1 MNASLFGL
9 AVIKVNW
16 DHKHHDYID
25 ILVPMVA
32 ECIRE
37 NQYTVVSLPELQQ
50 HFQFLFGLRLPQH
63 VLKSV
68 VKRMRS
74 RRLVRL
80 ANRVY
85 YPVYSKLNNLNFSPV
100 RHSVIRMHNDLVDAI
115 RRFVLHHFKLEWSEE
130 DAEIALQSYLSEREQ
145 MTYRSLIAPA
155 SAQPTEGAQY
165 IVAEFVRY
173 VVDNESPEAEYIDTI
188 VKGSMLAN
196 AIFLTEPCDQQMR
209 FRKTDVYLDT
219 PILMNALGYNGE
231 PRQVPCVE
239 LLDLVRSAGGR
250 LRCFSHTVDEIRG
263 ILYAHASS
271 LQQSDLSNAY
281 GPAFE
286 FFLSQGFTASDVE
299 LLAVSLEA
307 ELTKLHVSIVD
318 KPKYVSKYVIDESG
332 LESALID
339 KVKYSRPAALK
350 HDVDCISAIARLRQ
364 GRSPRR
370 LEDCRALFITQNVSL
385 VWASQD
391 FFSREYPRA
400 VPPCVTDYALTSL
413 LWLKLPSVAPDL
425 PMKRL
430 IANCYAA
437 VQPDGELWSKYLEE
451 VERLKQSGGCTADEY
466 YALRCSL
473 HAKNALME
481 YTLGVEEAFAEGV
494 VHEVLSI
501 AKDRIAAEARSDAER
516 ELKTEREKRIEAE
529 KAASDAAR
537 KVKNMQERISSI
549 AASLASG
556 IVYVLRVLLGIAL
569 AIGGAMPLLEIL
581 LKGWVNP
588 TRLKWMLGCIALW
601 IVYSYLS
608 TVHGVTVNEMSAK
621 LCTRLES
628 WIASCISAGL
638 LGLDQQNVDSTS
650 STNITR
656 ELES

>member
-1 MNASLFGL
+1 MNSSLFGL

-50 HFQFLFGLRLPQH
+50 HFQLLFGLRLPQH

-80 ANRVY
+80 ANRAY
-85 YPVYSKLNNLNFSPV
+85 YPVYAKLNELNFSPV
-100 RHSVIRMHNDLVDAI
+100 RHLVTRMHNDLVDTI
-115 RRFVLHHFKLEWSEE
+115 RRFVLHHFELEWSEE
-130 DAEIALQSYLSEREQ
+130 DAEIALQSYLSERDQ
-145 MTYRSLIAPA
+145 MIHSSLIVPA
-155 SAQPTEGAQY
+155 STQPALGARY
-165 IVAEFVRY
+165 IVAEFVRH
-173 VVDNESPEAEYIDTI
+173 VVDNESPEAEYLDTI

-196 AIFLTEPCDQQMR
+196 AIFLTEPCNQQMR
-209 FRKTDVYLDT
+209 FRETDVYLDT

-231 PRQVPCVE
+231 PRQIPCVE

-250 LRCFSHTVDEIRG
+250 LRCFSHTGDEIRG
-263 ILYAHASS
+263 ILHAHASS
-271 LQQSDLSNAY
+271 LQQSNLSNAY

-286 FFLSQGFTASDVE
+286 FFLSQGYSASDVE
-299 LLAVSLEA
+299 LRAVNLEA
-307 ELTKLHVSIVD
+307 ELTELHVNIVD
-318 KPKYVSKYVIDESG
+318 KPRYVPEYVIDESG

-339 KVKYSRPAALK
+339 KVKYSRSAALR

-370 LEDCRALFITQNVSL
+370 LEDCRALFVTQNASL
-385 VWASQD
+385 AWASQD
-391 FFSREYPRA
+391 FFSREYPHA
-400 VPPCVTDYALTSL
+400 VPPCVTDYTLTSL
-413 LWLKLPSVAPDL
+413 LWLKLPSVVPDL

-437 VQPDGELWSKYLEE
+437 IQPDGELWSKYLEE
-451 VERLKQSGGCTADEY
+451 VERLKQSGDYTADDY
-466 YALRCSL
+466 YTLRCSL

-481 YTLGVEEAFAEGV
+481 CTLGVEEAFAEGV

-501 AKDRIAAEARSDAER
+501 AKDRIAAEARRDAEK
-516 ELKTEREKRIEAE
+516 ELKAEREKRIEAE
-529 KAASDAAR
+529 QVASDAAR
-537 KVKNMQERISSI
+537 KVKNMQERVSSI
-549 AASLASG
+549 AAALASR
-556 IVYVLRVLLGIAL
+556 IVYVLRVFLGIAL
-569 AIGGAMPLLEIL
+569 AMGGAMPLLENL
-581 LKGWVNP
+581 LKERVDL
-588 TRLKWMLGCIALW
+588 TRLKWISGCIALW

-608 TVHGVTVNEMSAK
+608 TVHGVTVNEMFAG
-621 LCTRLES
+621 LRARLES
-628 WIASCISAGL
+628 WIASCLFAGL
-638 LGLDQQNVDSTS
+638 LGLDLQSVDSTS